1 VVVLDA
7 AKIRAALNRKGL
19 TQREAAERAG
29 VSQTTMVRIVNGL
42 AVRRHKAALVIA
54 MLEATPD
61 LPGVE
66 AYLPTCPA

>member
-1 VVVLDA
+1 MVVLDA

-19 TQREAAERAG
+19 TQCEAARRAG
-29 VSQTTMVRIVNGL
+29 VSQTTMVRIIHGL

-54 MLEATPD
+54 IEATPD